1 MLLIVGTGALI
12 LSIIGFYNGYP
23 LVYSDTGTYI
33 LSGFDR
39 YVPVDRP
46 VSYGLFIQCLS
57 FSYSLWPVIF
67 FQSLL
72 TAFVLYELMK
82 IFFTEN
88 FNLKRIYFLVLIFLV
103 FSTGIGW
110 YSNQLMP
117 DFFAPIIIVVYFI
130 LLCRKAIPMTS
141 KIILILILLL
151 ALISHFSHLFLGLA
165 LVVISVITKL
175 LMKDRIKE
183 IAFRRIWFLGT
194 IVLSALI
201 IMPTINFL
209 VERKFTLSKGSHV
222 FLMGHLVDTGIL
234 EQFLKENCTKP
245 EFEQCKLCYFK
256 DSLPNDASSFIW
268 TSGIPE
274 KTGGWEG
281 SKQEYDKIINAT
293 LTQPL
298 YLFANIYKS
307 VTYGL
312 IQLTDNE
319 IGMGLSA
326 YNEGSPPY
334 GPIHDLFHNELNN
347 YINARQTKWNGNN
360 LRFETLNIFH
370 SILIIITLF
379 IITLLFSGSVRLK
392 LYRLTMY
399 FLIFVIISIILNSM
413 ITAGLNTPYGRMQAR
428 VIWLLPLATII
439 VLIKNY
445 NILIKTVINTWLRKF
460 NQDNT

>member
-1 MLLIVGTGALI
+1 MLLIVGIGTLI

-23 LVYSDTGTYI
+23 LVYPDTGTYI
-33 LSGFDR
+33 LSGIER

-46 VSYGLFIQCLS
+46 IMYGLFIQLFS
-57 FSYSLWPVIF
+57 FEYSLWSVVFFQNLITAYVLFELMMIF
-67 FQSLL
+67 FDEQ
-72 TAFVLYELMK
+72 
-82 IFFTEN
+82 
-88 FNLKRIYFLVLIFLV
+88 FNIKRIYLLSLIFLV

-110 YSNQLMP
+110 YSNQIMP
-117 DFFAPIIIVVYFI
+117 DFLAPISIMVYFI
-130 LLCRKAIPMTS
+130 LLYRKSIPLTS
-141 KIILILILLL
+141 KIILILILLFS
-151 ALISHFSHLFLGLA
+151 LISHFSHLFLGLA

-183 IAFRRIWFLGT
+183 IAFRRIWFLAT
-194 IVLSALI
+194 IILSALI
-201 IMPTINFL
+201 IIPTINFFI
-209 VERKFTLSKGSHV
+209 EKKFTLSKGSHV

-245 EFEQCKLCYFK
+245 EFEYCKICYFK

-281 SKQEYDKIINAT
+281 SKQEYNKIINAT
-293 LTQPL
+293 LMQPK
-298 YLFANIYKS
+298 YLCANIYKS
-307 VTYGL
+307 VSYGL

-319 IGMGLSA
+319 IGQGLSA

-334 GPIHDLFHNELNN
+334 GPIYDLFHNELSN
-347 YINARQTKWNGNN
+347 YINARQNKWNGLN
-360 LRFETLNIFH
+360 LSFDSLNIFQ

-379 IITLLFSGSVRLK
+379 IITLLFSGSIRLK
-392 LYRLTMY
+392 IDRLTLY

-439 VLIKNY
+439 VLIKNN
-445 NILIKTVINTWLRKF
+445 NIFIKTVINNLRKF
-460 NQDNT
+460 NQNNT